1 MKQEDLQ
8 PLNLNEEQIA
18 AVLALSVSELEKQQQ
33 TIQTLE
39 TAKSQLEQQLGKA
52 NETLQG
58 YDPDWKTKA
67 QQAQQDADNKIAAL
81 QREFAT
87 KEQTAALHFSSES
100 AKKAFIADLTAK
112 ELPLQEGKMLGFD
125 DFVKQ
130 YKQSDPAAFAQQEQ
144 VPRFATTAMG
154 TASSGTLKD
163 QANAAIRAAFGTQ
176 S

>member
-8 PLNLNEEQIA
+8 ALKLNEEQLSG
-18 AVLALSVSELEKQQQ
+18 VLALAQADAQ

-39 TAKSQLEQQLGKA
+39 TVKSQLEQQLGDA
-52 NETLQG
+52 NKTLQG
-58 YDPDWKTKA
+58 YDPEWKAKA
-67 QQAQQDADNKIAAL
+67 EQAQQDANNKIAAL
-81 QREFAT
+81 QREFAI

-100 AKKAFIADLTAK
+100 AKKAFLTDLTTK

-125 DFVKQ
+125 DFVEQ
-130 YKQSDPAAFAQQEQ
+130 YKKNDPAAFAQSQQQ
-144 VPRFATTAMG
+144 VRFAASATG
-154 TASSGTLKD
+154 TSAQGTLKD